1 MAQAFAR
8 RDLRAAGG
16 RADEYRPGAGDAS
29 GGAGGGSHFVT
40 FVAHRGRLYELDSC
54 EPTPVDHGECPPGAL
69 LSNVAALITARVTA
83 LGADFSFNVLAL
95 ANTAA

>member
-8 RDLRAAGG
+8 RDRAAGG
-16 RADEYRPGAGDAS
+16 RADEYRSAAGDAS
-29 GGAGGGSHFVT
+29 GGGGGGSHFVT

-54 EPTPVDHGECPPGAL
+54 DTVPVDHGECPPGAL
-69 LSNVAALITARVTA
+69 LSNVATLIKARVTV